1 MNVTRRSWIGKTI
14 CLTVASPIL
23 LKAHNSRSGFSVTEI
38 EKRLQSG
45 KGLEGIGK
53 DDLPTPALLLDLDLL
68 ESNIEKMSQ
77 HAKASSIRLRPHAKT
92 HKCAEIARRQIG
104 AGALGVCTSTIHEAE
119 ALAAAGIN
127 GILITS
133 ELVGRNKIERLV
145 QLTRK
150 QPDTL
155 TVVDNAPHAEQLD
168 EGAGTAKI
176 TLNVMIDIDPIGR
189 RTGVLPGD
197 DAFDLAEK
205 IAKLSH
211 LKLRGVHSYSGASSH
226 VQGFEARREHSAKVM
241 QAPLETFF
249 RMQKAGMAVETF
261 SGGSTGT
268 YNIDPAL
275 KGMTELQVG
284 SYAFMDVDYRRIGG
298 QSGAVYEDFAPS
310 LSVLA
315 TVISKNHPDRAT
327 VDAGYKAF
335 ATDRKF
341 GPEIK
346 GITGVEYQFNG
357 DEHGALLLNN
367 PSREIRLG
375 DRVEFIV
382 PHCDPNV
389 NLYDRYYCLRGDKVV
404 AVWPVSGRGY
414 S

>member
-1 MNVTRRSWIGKTI
+1 MKVTRRSWIGKTI
-14 CLTVASPIL
+14 YLTVASPIL
-23 LKAHNSRSGFSVTEI
+23 LKAHNGRSGFSVTEI

-45 KGLEGIGK
+45 KGLEGVGK
-53 DDLPTPALLLDLDLL
+53 DDLPTPALVLDLDLL
-68 ESNIEKMSQ
+68 ESNIEKMSH
-77 HAKASSIRLRPHAKT
+77 HAKASSIQLRPHAKT
-92 HKCAEIARRQIG
+92 HKSGEIARRQIG

-119 ALAAAGIN
+119 ALAAAGIK
-127 GILITS
+127 GLLITS
-133 ELVGRNKIERLV
+133 ELVGRNKIERLAR
-145 QLTRK
+145 LTRK

-155 TVVDNAPHAEQLD
+155 TVVDNLAHAEQLD
-168 EGAGTAKI
+168 EAAGVAKI

-189 RTGVLPGD
+189 RTGVLPGNE
-197 DAFDLAEK
+197 AFGLAERVM
-205 IAKLSH
+205 KLSH
-211 LKLRGVHSYSGASSH
+211 LKLRGIHSYSGASSH
-226 VQGFEARREHSAKVM
+226 VQGFEARQEHSAMVM

-249 RMQKAGMAVETF
+249 RMQKAGMPVEIF

-284 SYAFMDVDYRRIGG
+284 SYVFMDVDYRRIGG
-298 QSGAVYEDFAPS
+298 QSGAVYEDFASS
-310 LSVLA
+310 LGVLA
-315 TVISKNHPDRAT
+315 TVISQNHADRAT

-346 GITGVEYQFNG
+346 GVTGVEYQFNG

-389 NLYDRYYCLRGDKVV
+389 NLYDRYYCLRGDRVV
-404 AVWPVSGRGY
+404 AVWPVAGRGY

>member
-1 MNVTRRSWIGKTI
+1 MKVTRRSWIGKTI
-14 CLTVASPIL
+14 YLTVASPIL
-23 LKAHNSRSGFSVTEI
+23 LKAHNGRSGFSVTEI

-45 KGLEGIGK
+45 KGLEGVGK
-53 DDLPTPALLLDLDLL
+53 DDLPTPALVLDLDLL
-68 ESNIEKMSQ
+68 ESNIEKMSH
-77 HAKASSIRLRPHAKT
+77 HAKASSIQLRPHAKT
-92 HKCAEIARRQIG
+92 HKSGEIARRQIG

-119 ALAAAGIN
+119 ALAAAGIK
-127 GILITS
+127 GLLITS
-133 ELVGRNKIERLV
+133 ELVGRNKIERLAR
-145 QLTRK
+145 LTRK

-155 TVVDNAPHAEQLD
+155 TVVDNLAHAEQLD
-168 EGAGTAKI
+168 EAAGVAKI

-189 RTGVLPGD
+189 RTGVLPGNE
-197 DAFDLAEK
+197 AFGLAEQVM
-205 IAKLSH
+205 KLSH
-211 LKLRGVHSYSGASSH
+211 LKLRGIHSYSGASSH
-226 VQGFEARREHSAKVM
+226 VQGFEARQEHSAMVM

-249 RMQKAGMAVETF
+249 RMQKAGMPVEIF

-284 SYAFMDVDYRRIGG
+284 SYVFMDVDYRRIGG
-298 QSGAVYEDFAPS
+298 QSGAVYEDFASS
-310 LSVLA
+310 LGVLA
-315 TVISKNHPDRAT
+315 TVISQNHADRAT

-346 GITGVEYQFNG
+346 GVTGVEYQFNG

-389 NLYDRYYCLRGDKVV
+389 NLYDRYYCLRGDRVV
-404 AVWPVSGRGY
+404 AVWPVAGRGY

>member
-1 MNVTRRSWIGKTI
+1 MKVTRRSWIGKTI

-45 KGLEGIGK
+45 KGLEGVGK

-68 ESNIEKMSQ
+68 ESNIEKMSH

-92 HKCAEIARRQIG
+92 HKCGEIARRQIG

-119 ALAAAGIN
+119 ALAAAGIK
-127 GILITS
+127 GLLITS
-133 ELVGRNKIERLV
+133 ELVGRNKIERLAR
-145 QLTRK
+145 LTHK

-155 TVVDNAPHAEQLD
+155 TVVDNAAHAEQLD
-168 EGAGTAKI
+168 EAAGAAKI

-197 DAFDLAEK
+197 DAFGLAEK
-205 IAKLSH
+205 VMKLSR
-211 LKLRGVHSYSGASSH
+211 LKLRGIHSYSGASSH
-226 VQGFEARREHSAKVM
+226 VQGFEARQEHSAKVM

-249 RMQKAGMAVETF
+249 RMQKAGMPVEIF

-275 KGMTELQVG
+275 KGLTELQVG
-284 SYAFMDVDYRRIGG
+284 SYVFMDVDYRRIGG

-315 TVISKNHPDRAT
+315 TVISKNHADRAT

-346 GITGVEYQFNG
+346 DVTGVEYQFNG

-404 AVWPVSGRGY
+404 AVWPVAGRGY

>member
-119 ALAAAGIN
+119 ALAAAGIK
-127 GILITS
+127 GLLITS

-145 QLTRK
+145 RLTRK

-155 TVVDNAPHAEQLD
+155 TVVDNAAHAEQLD
-168 EGAGTAKI
+168 EAAGIAKI

-197 DAFDLAEK
+197 DAFGLAEK
-205 IAKLSH
+205 IVKLSY

-226 VQGFEARREHSAKVM
+226 VQGFEARREHSGKVM

-249 RMQKAGMAVETF
+249 RMQKAGMAVEIF